1 MTNSWTDE
9 DIEAIMVQLNNQNLP
24 FKKYE
29 FSALGD
35 GMSLL
40 GSGAS
45 ANVYEAVLKDKK
57 AKEFAIKVIGFGN
70 KHVDSESFCSSVKA
84 QTELD
89 NSENNIVKI
98 YDSTE
103 LLVWIENEHDVVK
116 VEKIDPYEYSKPD
129 GGKYLHLQFILMEK
143 ISPVLVSHR
152 FHHKLF
158 PHKLETYDEKEIM
171 KLAYEVG
178 MAIDRAHKRNLIHRD
193 IKLENIF
200 YDVKGQRYKLG
211 DFGIARTTD
220 DGMAST
226 VAFTKGYGA
235 PEVIG
240 TLDDK
245 YDCTADIYS
254 FGMMLYV
261 LMNEMRFPESAN
273 YHPTVYQYMQGY
285 VPPEPINGSDE
296 LARIVLKML
305 SFDPDDRYQS
315 MEEVLNEFV
324 KLKYG
329 HRIKYQREHKS
340 TALAIG
346 TVFALMGS
354 SVWKLSFMPE
364 MTLDFSI
371 WEYIFCGLCIGKSIL
386 ALLKKKTGFVST
398 LLFGVGIYLLIAT
411 GFTWWKLIL
420 LWFISEFCNYW
431 PGILGGCAVISNV
444 TYLILDHNKLSVIE
458 FVDYRWIAVLLLS
471 LAFVLLWLHDL
482 LGEQNEKT
490 IKSYFA
496 KNMFWILATAY
507 YVYLILLEYSVNL
520 VQGKAVNIYEMILGQ
535 DTIEWLLS
543 WDPGLVGIGGAS
555 FCVIWMIRERF
566 LIFIEKRREKRE
578 SEGQYY

>member
-1 MTNSWTDE
+1 MTNTWTDE

-40 GSGAS
+40 GTGAS
-45 ANVYEAVLKDKK
+45 ANVYEAVLKGKK
-57 AKEFAIKVIGFGN
+57 AKEYAIKVIGFGN
-70 KHVDSESFCSSVKA
+70 KHVDSESFRSSVTA
-84 QTELD
+84 QIELE
-89 NSENNIVKI
+89 NLGNNIVKI

-103 LLVWIENEHDVVK
+103 LLVWIEDEHDVVK
-116 VEKIDPYEYSKPD
+116 VEKIDPYKYSKPD

-143 ISPVLVSHR
+143 ISPVLVSYR

-158 PHKLETYDEKEIM
+158 PHKLETFDEKEIM

-178 MAIDRAHKRNLIHRD
+178 MAIDHAHKRKLIHRD

-200 YDVKGQRYKLG
+200 YDVKDQYYKLG

-245 YDCTADIYS
+245 YDYTADIYS

-261 LMNEMRFPESAN
+261 LMNELRFPESAN

-285 VPPEPINGSDE
+285 VPPEPINGTDE
-296 LARIVLKML
+296 LARIVIKML

-315 MEEVLNEFV
+315 MEEVLYEFD

-354 SVWKLSFMPE
+354 FVWKLSFMPE

-386 ALLKKKTGFVST
+386 ALFNKKTGFVST
-398 LLFGVGIYLLIAT
+398 LLFGVGTYLLIAA

-420 LWFISEFCNYW
+420 LLFMSAFCNYW
-431 PGILGGCAVISNV
+431 PGILGGCALVSNV
-444 TYLILDHNKLSVIE
+444 TYLILKNNKLSVIE

-471 LAFVLLWLHDL
+471 LASGLLYLHAL
-482 LGEQNEKT
+482 LGQRDEKV
-490 IKSYFA
+490 IKSYFGE
-496 KNMFWILATAY
+496 KLFWILATGY
-507 YVYLILLEYSVNL
+507 YVFLIIMVYSL
-520 VQGKAVNIYEMILGQ
+520 SLGQGMAVNIYEVILGH
-535 DTIEWLLS
+535 DTFEWMLS
-543 WDPGLVGIGGAS
+543 WNPGLVGICGVS
-555 FCVIWMIRERF
+555 FWIIWMIRERF
-566 LIFIEKRREKRE
+566 LVFIEMWREKRE
-578 SEGQYY
+578 REGQYY

>member
-1 MTNSWTDE
+1 MTNTWTKE

-40 GSGAS
+40 GTGAS
-45 ANVYEAVLKDKK
+45 ANVYEAVLKGKK

-70 KHVDSESFCSSVKA
+70 KHVDSESFRSSVFA
-84 QTELD
+84 QKYLKKF
-89 NSENNIVKI
+89 ENNIVKI
-98 YDSTE
+98 YDVTE
-103 LLVWIENEHDVVK
+103 LLVWIEGEHDVVK

-143 ISPVLVSHR
+143 ISPVLVSYG
-152 FHHKLF
+152 FEHKLF
-158 PHKLETYDEKEIM
+158 PHKLETFDEAEIM

-178 MAIDRAHKRNLIHRD
+178 MAIDQAHKSNLIHRD

-200 YDVKGQRYKLG
+200 YDAKGQHYKLG
-211 DFGIARTTD
+211 DFGIARITD

-245 YDCTADIYS
+245 YDYTADIYS

-261 LMNEMRFPESAN
+261 LMNEMRFPGSAN

-285 VPPEPINGSDE
+285 VPPEPINGTDE
-296 LARIVLKML
+296 LAGIVLKML

-315 MEEVLNEFV
+315 MEEVLNEFDR
-324 KLKYG
+324 LKYG

-354 SVWKLSFMPE
+354 SVWKLSFMPG

-371 WEYIFCGLCIGKSIL
+371 WEYIFCGLCIGKSVL
-386 ALLKKKTGFVST
+386 ALFKMKTGFVST
-398 LLFGVGIYLLIAT
+398 LIFVIGTYLLIAA

-420 LWFISEFCNYW
+420 LLFISVVCDYW
-431 PGILGGCAVISNV
+431 PGILGGCAVTSNV
-444 TYLILDHNKLSVIE
+444 TYLIMNHHKLSVIE
-458 FVDYRWIAVLLLS
+458 FVDCRWIAVLLLS
-471 LAFVLLWLHDL
+471 LSLGLLLLHYI
-482 LGEQNEKT
+482 LGVQNKKN
-490 IKSYFA
+490 IKSYLG
-496 KNMFWILATAY
+496 KNLFWIMVIACY
-507 YVYLILLEYSVNL
+507 VNL
-520 VQGKAVNIYEMILGQ
+520 VLMVCTSSLEPKMDVLYEEILGH
-535 DTIEWLLS
+535 DTMEWLLS
-543 WDPGLVGIGGAS
+543 WNPGLVGICGVS
-555 FCVIWMIRERF
+555 FWVIWMIRERF
-566 LIFIEKRREKRE
+566 LILIEEWREKTRFL
-578 SEGQYY
+578 SCR

>member
-1 MTNSWTDE
+1 MTNTWTDE

-40 GSGAS
+40 GTGAS
-45 ANVYEAVLKDKK
+45 ANVYEAVLKGKK

-70 KHVDSESFCSSVKA
+70 KHVDSESFRSSVTA
-84 QTELD
+84 QIEL
-89 NSENNIVKI
+89 ENLGKNIVKI

-103 LLVWIENEHDVVK
+103 LLVWIEDEHDVVK
-116 VEKIDPYEYSKPD
+116 VEKIDPYKYSKPD

-143 ISPVLVSHR
+143 ISPVLVSYR

-158 PHKLETYDEKEIM
+158 PHKLETFDEKEIM

-178 MAIDRAHKRNLIHRD
+178 MAIDQAHKRKLIHRD

-200 YDVKGQRYKLG
+200 YDVKGQHYKLG

-245 YDCTADIYS
+245 YDYTADIYS

-261 LMNEMRFPESAN
+261 LMNELRFPESAN

-285 VPPEPINGSDE
+285 VPPEPINGTDE
-296 LARIVLKML
+296 LAGIVLKML
-305 SFDPDDRYQS
+305 SFDPNDRYQS
-315 MEEVLNEFV
+315 MEEVLNEFN

-340 TALAIG
+340 IALVIG

-386 ALLKKKTGFVST
+386 ALFKKKTDFVSI
-398 LLFGVGIYLLIAT
+398 LLFGVGTYLLIAT

-420 LWFISEFCNYW
+420 LLFMSAFCNYW
-431 PGILGGCAVISNV
+431 PGILGGCAVTSNV
-444 TYLILDHNKLSVIE
+444 TYLIMNHNKLSVIE
-458 FVDYRWIAVLLLS
+458 FVDYRWIAVLLFS
-471 LAFVLLWLHDL
+471 LAFDL
-482 LGEQNEKT
+482 LCLHALLGMQDEKI
-490 IKSYFA
+490 IKSYFR
-496 KNMFWILATAY
+496 KNLFWIVVIEY
-507 YVYLILLEYSVNL
+507 YVILIMMAYCVNL
-520 VQGKAVNIYEMILGQ
+520 TQGTALNFDEKILGH
-535 DTIEWLLS
+535 DTMEWMLS
-543 WDPGLVGIGGAS
+543 WNPGLVGICGAS
-555 FCVIWMIRERF
+555 FWIIWMIRERF
-566 LIFIEKRREKRE
+566 LVFIEMWREKRE
-578 SEGQYY
+578 REGQYY

>member
-1 MTNSWTDE
+1 MTNTWTDE

-24 FKKYE
+24 FEKYE

-45 ANVYEAVLKDKK
+45 ANVYEAVIKGKK
-57 AKEFAIKVIGFGN
+57 EKEFAIKVIGFGN
-70 KHVDSESFCSSVKA
+70 KHVDSESFRSSVFA
-84 QTELD
+84 QKYLD
-89 NSENNIVKI
+89 KFENNIVKI
-98 YDSTE
+98 YDATE
-103 LLVWIENEHDVVK
+103 LLVWIEGEHDVVK

-143 ISPVLVSHR
+143 ISPVLVSYR
-152 FHHKLF
+152 LDHKLF
-158 PHKLETYDEKEIM
+158 PHKLETFDETEIM

-178 MAIDRAHKRNLIHRD
+178 MAIYWAHKSNLIHRD

-200 YDVKGQRYKLG
+200 YDMKGQHYKLG
-211 DFGIARTTD
+211 DFGIARITN

-245 YDCTADIYS
+245 YDYTADIYS

-285 VPPEPINGSDE
+285 VPPEPINGTDE

-315 MEEVLNEFV
+315 MEEVLNEFD

-340 TALAIG
+340 TALALG
-346 TVFALMGS
+346 TIFALMGA

-364 MTLDFSI
+364 MTIDFSI
-371 WEYIFCGLCIGKSIL
+371 WEYIFCGLCMGKSIL
-386 ALLKKKTGFVST
+386 ALFKKKTGVVST
-398 LLFGVGIYLLIAT
+398 LLFGVGTYLLIAA

-420 LWFISEFCNYW
+420 LLCMSAFCNYW
-431 PGILGGCAVISNV
+431 PGILGGCALISNV
-444 TYLILDHNKLSVIE
+444 TYLILNYNKLSVLE

-471 LAFVLLWLHDL
+471 LALGLLWLHAMLEAQDK
-482 LGEQNEKT
+482 NI
-490 IKSYFA
+490 IKLYFG
-496 KNMFWILATAY
+496 KNKFWILATVCYAT
-507 YVYLILLEYSVNL
+507 LILMVYCINL
-520 VQGKAVNIYEMILGQ
+520 TQGTALNFYEKILGH
-535 DTIEWLLS
+535 DAMEWMLS
-543 WDPGLVGIGGAS
+543 WNPGLVGICGAS
-555 FCVIWMIRERF
+555 FWVIWMIRERF
-566 LIFIEKRREKRE
+566 LIFIEKRREKTRFL
-578 SEGQYY
+578 SCR

>member
-45 ANVYEAVLKDKK
+45 ANVYEAVLKGKK

-84 QTELD
+84 QTDL
-89 NSENNIVKI
+89 ENLGNHIVKI

-103 LLVWIENEHDVVK
+103 LLVWIEEEHDVVK
-116 VEKIDPYEYSKPD
+116 VEKIDSYESSKPD

-143 ISPVLVSHR
+143 ISPVLVSYR
-152 FHHKLF
+152 FQYKLF
-158 PHKLETYDEKEIM
+158 PHKLETFDEKEIM

-178 MAIDRAHKRNLIHRD
+178 MAIDQAHKRNLIHRD

-220 DGMAST
+220 DGMVST

-245 YDCTADIYS
+245 YDYTADIYS

-261 LMNEMRFPESAN
+261 LMNEMKFPESAN
-273 YHPTVYQYMQGY
+273 YYPTVYQYMQGY
-285 VPPEPINGSDE
+285 VPPEPINGTDE
-296 LARIVLKML
+296 LVRIVLKML

-315 MEEVLNEFV
+315 MEEVLNEFD

-329 HRIKYQREHKS
+329 HRIRYQREHKS

-371 WEYIFCGLCIGKSIL
+371 WEYLFCGLCIGKSVL
-386 ALLKKKTGFVST
+386 ALFKKKTGFVST
-398 LLFGVGIYLLIAT
+398 LLFGAGTYLLIAA

-420 LWFISEFCNYW
+420 LLFMSAFCKYW

-444 TYLILDHNKLSVIE
+444 TYLILNNRKLSVIE

-471 LAFVLLWLHDL
+471 LAFVLLWLHAM
-482 LGEQNEKT
+482 LGAQDEKI
-490 IKSYFA
+490 IKSYFG
-496 KNMFWILATAY
+496 KNLFWIMATVCYAT
-507 YVYLILLEYSVNL
+507 LILMVYCVNL
-520 VQGKAVNIYEMILGQ
+520 TQGTELNFYEKILGH
-535 DTIEWLLS
+535 DTMEWMLS
-543 WDPGLVGIGGAS
+543 WNPGLVGICGAS
-555 FCVIWMIRERF
+555 FCAIWMIRERF
-566 LIFIEKRREKRE
+566 LIFIEKRHEKRE
-578 SEGQYY
+578 LERQYY